1 MTDLLQLN
9 KSVYTR
15 LRYGTVSE
23 RFVVDFFLKRHENVR
38 FGLGEKQ
45 AHSSRRSRAGEGCA
59 PLRASIKISW
69 PLCPSF
75 PPWTLFLFFFL
86 IFISFFSVSLRAG
99 FVDNSLT
106 IVVNAMNRRE
116 TDRQP
121 FDRLLT
127 AETISLNGGQD
138 TNPSRA
144 FFLFCH
150 ISTTRLEGASTSLTW
165 LVVKKKKKQKRKDRK
180 RLSQRTRVIRAK
192 FY

>member
-1 MTDLLQLN
+1 MSVLVWGKNKPILQDE
-9 KSVYTR
+9 VVR
-15 LRYGTVSE
+15 E
-23 RFVVDFFLKRHENVR
+23 RDAHLFV
-38 FGLGEKQ
+38 
-45 AHSSRRSRAGEGCA
+45 
-59 PLRASIKISW
+59 
-69 PLCPSF
+69 
-75 PPWTLFLFFFL
+75 
-86 IFISFFSVSLRAG
+86 SVSLRAG

-150 ISTTRLEGASTSLTW
+150 ISTTRLEGASTSLT
-165 LVVKKKKKQKRKDRK
+165 
-180 RLSQRTRVIRAK
+180 
-192 FY
+192 

>member
-1 MTDLLQLN
+1 MHALPLPPNDDGSSSVKQVCLYTATVRHRLL
-9 KSVYTR
+9 TFCC
-15 LRYGTVSE
+15 
-23 RFVVDFFLKRHENVR
+23 RFFKKKRHENVR

-75 PPWTLFLFFFL
+75 PPECYFFSFL

-138 TNPSRA
+138 TNPSRT

-150 ISTTRLEGASTSLTW
+150 ISTTRLEGASTSLT
-165 LVVKKKKKQKRKDRK
+165 
-180 RLSQRTRVIRAK
+180 
-192 FY
+192 